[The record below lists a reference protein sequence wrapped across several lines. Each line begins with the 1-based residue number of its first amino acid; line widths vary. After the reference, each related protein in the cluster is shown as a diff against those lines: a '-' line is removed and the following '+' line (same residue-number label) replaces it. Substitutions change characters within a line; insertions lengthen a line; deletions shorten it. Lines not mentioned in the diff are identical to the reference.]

1 VGAAGDLFYGAAI
14 GFSLWAVALLLL
26 GVRVVHG
33 WSWARSIAALGLVVL
48 FLAAFSYVF

>member
-1 VGAAGDLFYGAAI
+1 MI

-33 WSWARSIAALGLVVL
+33 WSWARSLGALGLVVL